1 MLHKKGEKMIINF
14 KTIFDL
20 SLTFM
25 INRVT
30 TLNEKESTATQVYR
44 LSLGISVLQVEFDL
58 FSKTVQMTE
67 EDWTEVKKFRGHV
80 ND

>member
-1 MLHKKGEKMIINF
+1 MIINF